1 MSQTDYYQILGV
13 SKSATQA
20 ELKKAYHTLAKQYH
34 PDNNKVEDK
43 NAEKKFKEISA
54 AYDVLKDEQK
64 RAAYDRF
71 GHDAFQNRGVGGSQ
85 NHGQGQAGG
94 FHADINDIFGDF
106 FSDFMGGNKRSRST
120 SSKIRG
126 SDLKYNL
133 TISLEEAFHGV
144 DKNVSFSSEV
154 KCDSCHGTGS
164 ETNEGMTS
172 CSVCGGHGVT
182 RMQQG
187 FFTLEQACNH
197 CRGSGQIIKNPCKK
211 CRGNGRYA
219 KHRNLT
225 VNIPAGVENGT
236 RIRHTGEGEAG
247 IRGGSNGDLYVDIA
261 IKPHD
266 LYKIEGVNLHCKLPI
281 SFVKAALGD
290 DIEVP
295 VIEGGKVNLK
305 IPAGTQSGDQLRL
318 RGKGMSKIRA
328 TIRGDMIAHIHIE
341 IPKNLTKR
349 QKELLEE
356 FKKESGNDKDND
368 SNFFN
373 KMKNLWS

>member
-1 MSQTDYYQILGV
+1 MSQIDYYQILGV
-13 SKSATQA
+13 SKSASQA
-20 ELKKAYHTLAKQYH
+20 DLKKAYHTLAKQYH
-34 PDNNKVEDK
+34 PDNNNAGDK

-71 GHDAFQNRGVGGSQ
+71 GHDAFQNRSGGPQS
-85 NHGQGQAGG
+85 HGQSGG
-94 FHADINDIFGDF
+94 FHTDINDIFGDF

-133 TISLEEAFHGV
+133 TISLEEAFHGAE
-144 DKNVSFSSEV
+144 KNISFSGEV

-164 ETNEGMTS
+164 ETNEGAIN
-172 CSVCGGHGVT
+172 CDVCGGHGVT
-182 RMQQG
+182 RTQQG
-187 FFTLEQACNH
+187 FFTVEQACHKCQGN
-197 CRGSGQIIKNPCKK
+197 GQIIKNPCKK
-211 CRGNGRYA
+211 CYGKGRYV

-247 IRGGSNGDLYVDIA
+247 IRGGSNGDLYVDIS

-266 LYKIEGVNLHCKLPI
+266 LYKMDGTNLHCKLPI

-290 DIEVP
+290 EIEVP

-305 IPAGTQSGDQLRL
+305 IPTGTQNGDQLRL
-318 RGKGMSKIRA
+318 RGKGMSKIRS
-328 TIRGDMIAHIHIE
+328 TIRGDMFAHIHVE
-341 IPKNLTKR
+341 VPKNLTKR
-349 QKELLEE
+349 QRELLEE
-356 FKKESGNDKDND
+356 FKKESINDKEND